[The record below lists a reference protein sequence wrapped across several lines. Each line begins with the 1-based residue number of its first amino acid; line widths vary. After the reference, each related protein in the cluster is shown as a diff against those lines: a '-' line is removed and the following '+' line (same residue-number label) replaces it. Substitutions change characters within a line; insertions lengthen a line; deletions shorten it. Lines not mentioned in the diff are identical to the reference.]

1 MDKKQDCAWPG
12 RKLPKYGA
20 DDFCFC
26 LSVSLV
32 FIASSLCY
40 VTNITE
46 NVIKETE
53 DTINTTEI
61 ETETLPQ

>member
-1 MDKKQDCAWPG
+1 MA

-20 DDFCFC
+20 DDFRFC

-32 FIASSLCY
+32 FIACSLCY
-40 VTNITE
+40 VRNITE

>member
-1 MDKKQDCAWPG
+1 MA

-20 DDFCFC
+20 HDFRFC

-32 FIASSLCY
+32 FIACSLCY
-40 VTNITE
+40 VRNITE

>member
-1 MDKKQDCAWPG
+1 MA

-20 DDFCFC
+20 DDFCFR

-32 FIASSLCY
+32 FIAFSLCY
-40 VTNITE
+40 VRNITE